1 MVRAGARQA
10 ADTADTALTPLT
22 RSSALRLPPAEWL
35 AETFVKHLG
44 RLLVSRKPPESNKV
58 VARYRGAAKAHG
70 ASQRF
75 QRSVSG
81 VSGAGL

>member
-1 MVRAGARQA
+1 VLTEMVRAGARQA

-44 RLLVSRKPPESNKV
+44 RLLVSRKLRRPTKLLPDTEE
-58 VARYRGAAKAHG
+58 R
-70 ASQRF
+70 
-75 QRSVSG
+75 
-81 VSGAGL
+81 